1 MLYILTIISMILDIV
16 FVYIILSPN
25 DFNVVSR
32 IIRGLYIIVAEI
44 YFVIRIK
51 EKFVWEKLM
60 SIFSNKRVSNES
72 LNAFLNSA
80 INIEYVYL
88 ILTGINNF
96 MEL

>member
-1 MLYILTIISMILDIV
+1 MILDIV

>member
-1 MLYILTIISMILDIV
+1 MILDIV

-32 IIRGLYIIVAEI
+32 IIRGLYIIGAEI